1 MNGLDYAV
9 VAAVTLGAFYGLSS
23 GAIRMTTSV
32 AALAGAIYVAS
43 VYYPRAAEMAQ
54 RQLNVSTPSSA
65 VLGYAFL
72 FAVVFL
78 TVEFIGRSLMRLM
91 QVAHLGWA
99 DRLAGS
105 MLAGAIAAT
114 MMGIAVS
121 IMAAVFPADSP
132 MLRESQLAPRL
143 LLYNHELVRC
153 IPSEL
158 TDAYEQKRA
167 ELLKY
172 WTENEARLAR
182 EAASQSSPGATN
194 AR

>member
-43 VYYPRAAEMAQ
+43 VYYPRAAGLAQ
-54 RQLNVSTPSSA
+54 SQLNVSPSSSA
-65 VLGYAFL
+65 VLGYALL
-72 FAVVFL
+72 FAIVFVI
-78 TVEFIGRSLMRLM
+78 VEFAGRSLMRLLR
-91 QVAHLGWA
+91 VAHLSWI

-114 MMGIAVS
+114 MMGIAIS
-121 IMAAVFPADSP
+121 IMAAVFPTDSP

-158 TDAYEQKRA
+158 TAAYEQKRG
-167 ELLKY
+167 ELLRY

-182 EAASQSSPGATN
+182 EAASQSSPEATN